1 MKGCA
6 LRQGSHRYYG
16 YLKGWICPDRWGSC
30 GPAVIWGNPGELA
43 RGLGAGAYC
52 LFLSTSSPQGRP
64 ATLLRAWS
72 LLEKRILPCLL
83 WVRYPLEQSHCSF
96 QGEPTRSQG
105 HPGSFR
111 TCPVPEPK
119 ERGWR
124 KSPDVVT
131 RPCCSGETPAVQTGS
146 LKDEPGCDYSS
157 QVRQKQLHLAPLAR
171 QQVVPRGLLSL
182 GPPGLEP
189 LLGTRCCQPHLSRW
203 GGWGATLSGV
213 LGGG

>member
-1 MKGCA
+1 MYINFKKRKRYGTRC
-6 LRQGSHRYYG
+6 LRRLELGYQVWHWLVGRPSSLWISSLHR
-16 YLKGWICPDRWGSC
+16 
-30 GPAVIWGNPGELA
+30 GNITG
-43 RGLGAGAYC
+43 
-52 LFLSTSSPQGRP
+52 SPQGVAEPVRKQSCEGLCSRTGLSSLLWLLERLDWPRPLGQLRPCCYLGEPRRARKGFGSRGLLPVSFYFKPPSRP

-72 LLEKRILPCLL
+72 LLEKRIFPHLL

-131 RPCCSGETPAVQTGS
+131 RP
-146 LKDEPGCDYSS
+146 
-157 QVRQKQLHLAPLAR
+157 
-171 QQVVPRGLLSL
+171 
-182 GPPGLEP
+182 
-189 LLGTRCCQPHLSRW
+189 
-203 GGWGATLSGV
+203 
-213 LGGG
+213 